1 MGPEAI
7 QTLDVLLDSVVEC
20 FTPEVARRL
29 TNLQVKPALQARLA
43 ELAEKANEGLLTNKE
58 RDEYA
63 AYVEAGD
70 LIGILQA
77 NARDFL
83 DQQDR

>member
-77 NARDFL
+77 KARDFL